1 MIYLDNSSTT
11 KPYAE
16 VMNTFTKASIDYFG
30 NPSSLHNQGSKSEQ
44 LIREARRSIAKQLSI
59 FPQEIVFTSGGS
71 EGNNL
76 AIKGA
81 AFTRQDRGKHLIT
94 TAIEHPSVLE
104 TFQYLES
111 LGFTVTYLPVN
122 REGLV
127 SVQSVMDAIT
137 EETILVSIMHVN
149 HETGAVQPI
158 EAIGQKLKDIEKI
171 RFHVDHVQGFLK
183 VPLNFHTAGIDLCT
197 ISGHKIHSVK
207 GSGFLFVRDTV
218 TLVPLIHGGGQ
229 EFGVRSGTENVPA
242 IAALT
247 KAIRLSLMKRDE
259 QLQHVQTL
267 KTFLME
273 QLRQRMGMHLNTPN
287 EPSAPHIVNVSIDGT
302 KPEVLI
308 QALSKQSIYVSSKS
322 ACSSKQKS
330 ASAVLYEQFQDLTR
344 ASTALRMSLSYETT
358 RSEIVTFLE
367 ALDEMVAEVR
377 TIKEVKL

>member
-11 KPYAE
+11 KPYDE

-44 LIREARRSIAKQLSI
+44 LFREARRSIAKQLSVS
-59 FPQEIVFTSGGS
+59 PQEIVFTSGGS

-127 SVQSVMDAIT
+127 SVQSVIDAIT
-137 EETILVSIMHVN
+137 DETILVSIMHVN

-183 VPLNFHTAGIDLCT
+183 VPLNFHAAGIDLCT

-259 QLQHVQTL
+259 QLQHVQAL

-287 EPSAPHIVNVSIDGT
+287 ERSAPHIVNVSIDGT

-308 QALSKQSIYVSSKS
+308 QALSKQGIYVSSKS

-358 RSEIVTFLE
+358 KSEIVTFLE
-367 ALDEMVAEVR
+367 ALDEIVAEVR